1 MPEIRHIVV
10 VMMENHS
17 FDNILGM
24 VGHRFPALRGLD
36 GLTLRGGRLRD
47 FNRDPAG
54 RRVFAQHA
62 AHPVS
67 AARQAAP
74 GLERQPPL
82 L

>member
-1 MPEIRHIVV
+1 
-10 VMMENHS
+10 MMENHS

-24 VGHRFPALRGLD
+24 AGHRIPALRGLD
-36 GLTLRGGRLRD
+36 GLTVRGGRLRD

-62 AHPVS
+62 ATPCQLHAKP
-67 AARQAAP
+67 QP